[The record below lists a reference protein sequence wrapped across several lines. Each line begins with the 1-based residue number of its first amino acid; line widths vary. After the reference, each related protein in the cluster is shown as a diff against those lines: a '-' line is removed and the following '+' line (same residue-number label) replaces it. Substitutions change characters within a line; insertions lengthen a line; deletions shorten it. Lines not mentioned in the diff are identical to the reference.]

1 MVHFFGQSPK
11 NEPHS
16 PPLASEASA
25 RTSSLD
31 FMYGFK
37 ESIINEATGLIS
49 ENFLDE
55 ISEELGEEFDSM
67 FEVYK
72 NHSKKRIR

>member
-16 PPLASEASA
+16 PLRASEASA
-25 RTSSLD
+25 KTSSLD

-37 ESIINEATGLIS
+37 FCFERPLSINA
-49 ENFLDE
+49 
-55 ISEELGEEFDSM
+55 
-67 FEVYK
+67 
-72 NHSKKRIR
+72 

>member
-1 MVHFFGQSPK
+1 MKPYINSKYALNGIFALASLAQKEEGGSFFGLCPK

-16 PPLASEASA
+16 PPRASEASA

-37 ESIINEATGLIS
+37 IKTNS
-49 ENFLDE
+49 
-55 ISEELGEEFDSM
+55 FDD
-67 FEVYK
+67 
-72 NHSKKRIR
+72 